1 MGKTY
6 EIVVKQILTE
16 EDLDDLLDAA
26 IDYCS
31 HWCDLLEYGKEP
43 TSEVSAMSEAL
54 SHGGTLKFHI
64 DEPLEDGGDTVFELT
79 TEKLI
84 KGIES
89 YGVLD
94 IENYDGPIADD
105 ILQRALFG
113 EVVYA

>member
-1 MGKTY
+1 MGKVY
-6 EIVVKQILTE
+6 EINVRQLLHE

-31 HWCDLLEYGKEP
+31 YWCDLLEYGKEP
-43 TSEVSAMSEAL
+43 TSEVNAMSEAL

-89 YGVLD
+89 YGGLD